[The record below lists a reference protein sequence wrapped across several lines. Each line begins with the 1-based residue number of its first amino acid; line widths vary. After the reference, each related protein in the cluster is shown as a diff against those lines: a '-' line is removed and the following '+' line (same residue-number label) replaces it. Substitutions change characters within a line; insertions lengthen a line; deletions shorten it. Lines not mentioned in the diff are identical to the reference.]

1 MIGYSVDETMAELS
15 GLIGKILS
23 MRHFGEDS
31 VENP

>member
-1 MIGYSVDETMAELS
+1 MIGYSVDETMVGFS
-15 GLIGKILS
+15 GFIGKILS